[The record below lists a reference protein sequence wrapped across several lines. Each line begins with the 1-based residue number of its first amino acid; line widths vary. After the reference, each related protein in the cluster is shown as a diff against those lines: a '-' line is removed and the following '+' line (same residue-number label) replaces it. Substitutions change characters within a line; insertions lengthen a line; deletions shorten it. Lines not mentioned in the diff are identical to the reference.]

1 MGRKEATIVVACIG
15 VTGNLPPFEH
25 GGTHLAADFM
35 NLGSIAELG
44 APVVSIGDAGTFDG
58 GDHRRSARL
67 RLTGLGRVPSVLDES
82 AQVAAAERLAQLA
95 GEGSQ
100 RPLDLSPQVLAE
112 ERLVGGAGGC
122 VLEEIAELRVFSDA
136 GFQ

>member
-1 MGRKEATIVVACIG
+1 MGR
-15 VTGNLPPFEH
+15 
-25 GGTHLAADFM
+25 
-35 NLGSIAELG
+35 
-44 APVVSIGDAGTFDG
+44 
-58 GDHRRSARL
+58 RRARV
-67 RLTGLGRVPSVLDES
+67 RSVLDEG

-95 GEGSQ
+95 ERLGLDLTDPLTRHREALADLLQGVLALFPPFPNAEAEPQDLLLLAGECGQ

-112 ERLVGGAGGC
+112 ECLVGGAGGC